1 MRAEW
6 PLIVAG
12 LLRTTGDWDL
22 AEDCAQDATERALLT
37 WPRDGVPTNP
47 AAWLTSVARRR
58 ALDAL
63 RRRNI
68 ESRVLQAWS
77 AMTEDTASTFDAGL

>member
-1 MRAEW
+1 MRSCSAFSLEAAVRAEW

-22 AEDCAQDATERALLT
+22 S
-37 WPRDGVPTNP
+37 TNP

-77 AMTEDTASTFDAGL
+77 AVTEDTASTFDAGL